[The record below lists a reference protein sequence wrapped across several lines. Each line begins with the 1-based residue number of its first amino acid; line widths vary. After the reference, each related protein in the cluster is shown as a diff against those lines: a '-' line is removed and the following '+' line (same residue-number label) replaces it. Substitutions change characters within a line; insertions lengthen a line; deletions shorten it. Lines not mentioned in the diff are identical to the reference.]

1 MKTVPRFLHGPFRNV
16 MKVVLEEVM
25 ASEDPT
31 RKERGWKAFLMLP
44 RMLLHR
50 PSGRWSYF
58 SQQVVFALRSI
69 QQRGVDPIS
78 RMGSGRRLGVE
89 PTIMVRCLERCQ
101 TRHSSARRVRARWQ
115 TWLATRGGI
124 TRGPTI
130 PRRGLVCQD
139 VEFWSSACPVS
150 GRGLELVSPWPPVQL
165 VASPGSNRSSFAL
178 SFFAASISLFPC
190 LPVWP
195 STRSSWAPPCSLCKG
210 WDLGKEGVRVGDC
223 DRSDLSGGRRQSH
236 DERHGP

>member
-1 MKTVPRFLHGPFRNV
+1 MLAGR
-16 MKVVLEEVM
+16 
-25 ASEDPT
+25 T
-31 RKERGWKAFLMLP
+31 R
-44 RMLLHR
+44 
-50 PSGRWSYF
+50 
-58 SQQVVFALRSI
+58 
-69 QQRGVDPIS
+69 S

-115 TWLATRGGI
+115 TWLAARGGI
-124 TRGPTI
+124 TRGQTI

-139 VEFWSSACPVS
+139 VKFWSSACPVS
-150 GRGLELVSPWPPVQL
+150 GRAWSWSRLRHL
-165 VASPGSNRSSFAL
+165 SNLSHHQDRTAAL
-178 SFFAASISLFPC
+178 SHCPPSPPQSPSSLVRAL

-195 STRSSWAPPCSLCKG
+195 STRSWPPPCSLHKG
-210 WDLGKEGVRVGDC
+210 WDLGKEGVPVGDC